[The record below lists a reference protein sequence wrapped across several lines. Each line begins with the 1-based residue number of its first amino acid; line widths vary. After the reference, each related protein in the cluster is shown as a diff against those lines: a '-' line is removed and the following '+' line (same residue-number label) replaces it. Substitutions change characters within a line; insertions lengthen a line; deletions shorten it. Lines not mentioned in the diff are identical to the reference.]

1 MNKYKK
7 EGKMNNTENS
17 INTEC
22 ECSINYELAY
32 HDATIQIN
40 RLIEE
45 NISLRN
51 IIKELS
57 KVI

>member
-1 MNKYKK
+1 
-7 EGKMNNTENS
+7 MNNTENL

-22 ECSINYELAY
+22 SCSIDYESAY
-32 HDATIQIN
+32 FDAMRQVD

-45 NISLRN
+45 NISLKN
-51 IIKELS
+51 VIKELS

>member
-1 MNKYKK
+1 
-7 EGKMNNTENS
+7 MNNTENS

-22 ECSINYELAY
+22 SCSIDYESAY
-32 HDATIQIN
+32 FDAMRQVD
-40 RLIEE
+40 RLTDE
-45 NISLRN
+45 NFSLKN